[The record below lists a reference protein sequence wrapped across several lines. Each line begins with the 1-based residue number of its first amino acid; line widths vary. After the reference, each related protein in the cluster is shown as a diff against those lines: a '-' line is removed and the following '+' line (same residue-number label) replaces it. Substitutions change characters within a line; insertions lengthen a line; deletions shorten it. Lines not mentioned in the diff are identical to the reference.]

1 MKLSVFT
8 ASTPEWTPEQAATE
22 LAAQGWDG
30 VEWRIVDQTET
41 ATPGFWAG
49 NRATWPFTG
58 IDELVEQIAITT
70 KAAGLDYSGIG
81 GYQVLG
87 DRDAV
92 LTMLRV
98 TARLGARRVRVVM
111 PSTAG
116 PRPYPAVFAEAREEL
131 AWVADRAAEYG
142 VQALVEL
149 HQGTITASA
158 SAALRLIEGCDPEQ
172 VGVIHDLGNLVLEG
186 QEDHSSA
193 FQLLGPYLA
202 HVHVKN
208 ALWATTDVTR
218 PDGSTRWESR
228 WAPLQGGQAS
238 VRDYLAALV
247 AHGYDG
253 WLTVEDFSTE
263 RPLAER
269 TAGNLQY
276 LRSLLAELTTPA
288 DAPSEGSRSTHRKEK

>member
-1 MKLSVFT
+1 MRLSVFT
-8 ASTPEWTPEQAATE
+8 ASTPEWTPEEAATQ
-22 LAAQGWDG
+22 LAGQGWDG
-30 VEWRIVDQTET
+30 VEWRIVDQAET

-58 IDELVEQIAITT
+58 IDGLVEQIASTT

-87 DRDAV
+87 NRDAV

-111 PSTAG
+111 PSTDG
-116 PRPYPAVFAEAREEL
+116 PRPYPDVFTEARAEL
-131 AWVADRAAEYG
+131 AWVADRAAEFG

-158 SAALRLIEGCDPEQ
+158 SAAIRLVDGCDPNH
-172 VGVIHDLGNLVLEG
+172 VGVIHDLGNLVVEG

-208 ALWATTDVTR
+208 ALWAPTGSTR
-218 PDGSTRWESR
+218 PDGSSRWGSR
-228 WAPLQGGQAS
+228 WASLRSGQAS
-238 VRDYLAALV
+238 VRDYLAKLIG
-247 AHGYDG
+247 HGYDG

-263 RPLAER
+263 TPLAER
-269 TAGNLQY
+269 TADNLQY
-276 LRSLLAELTTPA
+276 LRSLLAELMSPI
-288 DAPSEGSRSTHRKEK
+288 STGQ

>member
-1 MKLSVFT
+1 MRLSVFT
-8 ASTPEWTPEQAATE
+8 ASTPEWTPEQAATA
-22 LAAQGWDG
+22 LAGQGWDG
-30 VEWRIVDQTET
+30 IEWRIVDQ
-41 ATPGFWAG
+41 ADKAIPGFWAG
-49 NRATWPFTG
+49 NRATWPLTG
-58 IDELVEQIAITT
+58 IDGLVEQIASTT

-87 DRDAV
+87 NRDAV

-98 TARLGARRVRVVM
+98 TARLGAQRVRVVM
-111 PSTAG
+111 PSPNG
-116 PRPYPAVFAEAREEL
+116 NYPEVFAEARAEL

-158 SAALRLIEGCDPEQ
+158 SAALRLVDGCDPNH
-172 VGVIHDLGNLVLEG
+172 VGVIHDLGNLVVEG

-208 ALWATTDVTR
+208 ALWAPTGATR
-218 PDGSTRWESR
+218 PDGSSVWESR
-228 WAPLQGGQAS
+228 WASLRGGQAS
-238 VRDYLAALV
+238 VRDYLAKLIG
-247 AHGYDG
+247 HGYDG

-263 RPLAER
+263 TPLAER
-269 TAGNLQY
+269 TADNLQY
-276 LRSLLAELTTPA
+276 LRSLLAELVP
-288 DAPSEGSRSTHRKEK
+288 PIH

>member
-1 MKLSVFT
+1 MRLSVFT
-8 ASTPEWTPEQAATE
+8 ASTPEWTPEEAATE

-30 VEWRIVDQTET
+30 VEWRIVDQAEA

-58 IDELVEQIAITT
+58 IGELVEQIAITT
-70 KAAGLDYSGIG
+70 KTAGLDYSGIG

-111 PSTAG
+111 PSTGG
-116 PRPYPAVFAEAREEL
+116 PRPYPAVFDEAREEL
-131 AWVADRAAEYG
+131 GWVADRAAELG

-149 HQGTITASA
+149 HQGTVTASA
-158 SAALRLIEGCDPEQ
+158 SAALRLVEGCDPEH
-172 VGVIHDLGNLVLEG
+172 VGVIHDLGNLVVEG

-208 ALWATTDVTR
+208 ALWATTGATR

-228 WAPLQGGQAS
+228 WAPLRSGQAS
-238 VRDYLAALV
+238 VRDYLAELA

-253 WLTVEDFSTE
+253 WVTVEDFSTE
-263 RPLAER
+263 LPLAER

-276 LRSLLAELTTPA
+276 LRSLLAEL
-288 DAPSEGSRSTHRKEK
+288 